1 MSSLLFLL
9 TLLLLFF
16 FHSSAAKH
24 HHQPPKPPQFNP
36 NQKQLP
42 VSPEIHQACKATR
55 YPETC
60 ETALS
65 PPQTSLPNH
74 PKPIDIIQTAI
85 SISTQNLK
93 TAQTMAKTILDSS
106 STNQNRSNAAKNCLE
121 VLGYSQYRLS
131 SSSDVL
137 PRGRTKDTRAWMSAA
152 LLYQYDCFSALKYV
166 NDSQRVNE
174 TMAFLMA
181 LMGLTSNALSMVV
194 SYDLYG
200 DETGLWKP
208 PLTERSG
215 FWGGVSGGGAGSG
228 FRGGF
233 PSDLTADVTVCKVGD
248 GCYRTVQEAVDAA
261 PVNGDGRRFVIYI
274 KEGVYKETVRVPLER
289 RNVVFLGDGMGKTVI
304 TGSMNVGLV
313 GVTTYNTATVGK
325 DGDDDMILFCEEV
338 LVARPFLLRPNLE
351 KSKKP
356 LTPLTALN
364 HTIDIV
370 FSF

>member
-1 MSSLLFLL
+1 
-9 TLLLLFF
+9 
-16 FHSSAAKH
+16 
-24 HHQPPKPPQFNP
+24 
-36 NQKQLP
+36 
-42 VSPEIHQACKATR
+42 
-55 YPETC
+55 
-60 ETALS
+60 
-65 PPQTSLPNH
+65 
-74 PKPIDIIQTAI
+74 
-85 SISTQNLK
+85 
-93 TAQTMAKTILDSS
+93 MAKTILDSS